1 MHGSGIPIWFFIG
14 VLLATYGGLV
24 LGYGLYEWSSGLYPA
39 GVQLTGLH
47 TPVWWGGLLFVIG
60 VLYLIKFFPRRS
72 N

>member
-14 VLLATYGGLV
+14 VMLSVYGALV
-24 LGYGLYEWSSGLYPA
+24 LGYGLYEWSTGLYPA

-47 TPVWWGGLLFVIG
+47 TPIWWGGLLFVIG